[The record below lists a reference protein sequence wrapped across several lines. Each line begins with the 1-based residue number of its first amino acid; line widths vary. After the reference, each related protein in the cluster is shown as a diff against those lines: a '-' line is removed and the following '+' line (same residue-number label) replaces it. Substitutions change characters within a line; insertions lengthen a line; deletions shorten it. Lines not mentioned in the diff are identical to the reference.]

1 MSPDIQL
8 SSVDDILGDARQGK
22 MIILVDDEERENEGD
37 LVVPAEKATSEA
49 INFMA
54 MHGRGLVCLALT
66 GARVDELGLSMM
78 ARENLSRHNTAFTV
92 SIEAR
97 EGVTTGISAAD
108 RARTIAVAID
118 PTKGRD
124 DIATPGHVFP
134 VRARDG
140 GVLIRAGHTEAAVDI
155 ARLAGF
161 APAGVM
167 CEIMKEDGSMA
178 RAPDLLAFAQQHG
191 LKIATIAD
199 LIAYR
204 RRNDTILERVLETE
218 IDSAHGG
225 AFRMITYINTVEP
238 AEHIALVKGDLRGP
252 EPVLVRVHVFN
263 IVEDVLEGAADTD
276 RLHVAMDRIG
286 AAGRGVVVVI
296 RETGVYSVSEH
307 AKAQRDHAVPH
318 PFELRDT
325 GAGAQILR
333 DLGVRDMIVLSNS
346 RRPLIGLD
354 GYGLRVV
361 SQEELSSRTE
371 SDG

>member
-1 MSPDIQL
+1 MSAHSQL
-8 SSVDDILGDARQGK
+8 SSVEEVVADVGQGK

-37 LVVPAEKATSEA
+37 LIIAAEKATPEA

-54 MHGRGLVCLALT
+54 MHGRGLICLALT
-66 GARVDELGLSMM
+66 GQRVDELGLSPMV
-78 ARENLSRHNTAFTV
+78 RENLSRHNTAFTE

-108 RARTIAVAID
+108 RSRTISVAID
-118 PTKGRD
+118 PASGRD

-155 ARLAGF
+155 SRLAGLNS
-161 APAGVM
+161 AGVM
-167 CEIMKEDGSMA
+167 CEIMNDDGSMA
-178 RAPDLLAFAQQHG
+178 RTPDLLAFAQLHG

-204 RRNDTILERVLETE
+204 RRHDTVVERVLETE

-225 AFRMITYINTVEP
+225 RFRMITYLNTVEP
-238 AEHIALVKGDLRGP
+238 AEHIALLKGDVSGA

-263 IVEDVLEGAADTD
+263 ILEDLLGNLSNGGGG
-276 RLHVAMDRIG
+276 LHVAMERIG
-286 AAGRGVVVVI
+286 VAGRGVVVII
-296 RETGVYSVSEH
+296 RETNLNSVSEY

-318 PFELRDT
+318 PIEVRDI
-325 GAGAQILR
+325 GLGAQILR
-333 DLGVRDMIVLSNS
+333 DLGVRNMIVLSNS
-346 RRPLIGLD
+346 QRPLIGLD

-361 SQEELSSRTE
+361 SQEELSGTE
-371 SDG
+371 TDG

>member
-1 MSPDIQL
+1 MDGDTQL
-8 SSVDDILGDARQGK
+8 SSVDDVLADARQGK
-22 MIILVDDEERENEGD
+22 MIILVDDEEREDEGD
-37 LVVPAEKATSEA
+37 LVIPAEKASAEA

-66 GARVDELGLSMM
+66 GERADELGLSMM

-155 ARLAGF
+155 ARLAGLK
-161 APAGVM
+161 PAGVM
-167 CEIMKEDGSMA
+167 CEIMKDDGSMA
-178 RAPDLLAFAQQHG
+178 RAPDLFAFAQRHR

-204 RRNDTILERVLETE
+204 RRNDTFLERVIETE

-225 AFRMITYINTVEP
+225 GFRMITYVNTVEP
-238 AEHIALVKGDLRGP
+238 AEHIALVKGDLGGP

-263 IVEDVLEGAADTD
+263 IVEDMLESTD
-276 RLHVAMDRIG
+276 DAGRLHVAMERIG
-286 AAGRGVVVVI
+286 AAGRGVVVII
-296 RETGVYSVSEH
+296 RETGVSSVSDH

-318 PFELRDT
+318 PVELRDI

-333 DLGVRDMIVLSNS
+333 DLGVRDMVVLSNS
-346 RRPLIGLD
+346 QRPLIGLD

-361 SQEELSSRTE
+361 SQEELSSGSE

>member
-1 MSPDIQL
+1 MSADTQL
-8 SSVDDILGDARQGK
+8 SSVDEVLTDVSQGK

-37 LVVPAEKATSEA
+37 LVIPAEKATPEA

-66 GARVDELGLSMM
+66 GERADHLGLSMM

-108 RARTIAVAID
+108 RAHTIAVAID
-118 PTKGRD
+118 PATGRD

-161 APAGVM
+161 IPAGVM

-178 RAPDLLAFAQQHG
+178 RPPDLFAFAQRHG

-204 RRNDTILERVLETE
+204 RRNDTILKRVWEAE
-218 IDSAHGG
+218 IDGVHGG
-225 AFRMITYINTVEP
+225 AFRMITYLNTVEP
-238 AEHIALVKGDLRGP
+238 AEHIALVKGDLNGP

-263 IVEDVLEGAADTD
+263 IVEDVLESASDGG
-276 RLHVAMDRIG
+276 RIHLAMERIA
-286 AAGRGVVVVI
+286 AAGRGVVVII
-296 RETGVYSVSEH
+296 RETGVTSVSEH
-307 AKAQRDHAVPH
+307 AKAQHDHAVPH
-318 PFELRDT
+318 PVELRDI

-361 SQEELSSRTE
+361 SQEELSSGTE

>member
-1 MSPDIQL
+1 MSEDTQL
-8 SSVDDILGDARQGK
+8 SSVEDVLADARLGK

-37 LVVPAEKATSEA
+37 LVIPAEKASAEA

-54 MHGRGLVCLALT
+54 MHGRGLVCLALN
-66 GARVDELGLSMM
+66 GERADELGLSMM

-108 RARTIAVAID
+108 RAHTIAVAID
-118 PTKGRD
+118 PATGRD

-161 APAGVM
+161 RPAGVM

-178 RAPDLLAFAQQHG
+178 RAPDLFAFAQRHG

-204 RRNDTILERVLETE
+204 RRNDTYLERVIETE
-218 IDSAHGG
+218 IESDHGG
-225 AFRMITYINTVEP
+225 RFRMITYTNTVEP

-263 IVEDVLEGAADTD
+263 IVEDVLEGAADSGGL
-276 RLHVAMDRIG
+276 RVAMERIG
-286 AAGRGVVVVI
+286 DAGRGVVVII
-296 RETGVYSVSEH
+296 RETGVSGVSDH
-307 AKAQRDHAVPH
+307 VKAQRDHAVAH
-318 PFELRDT
+318 PVELRDI

-333 DLGVRDMIVLSNS
+333 DLGVRDMVVLSNS

-361 SQEELSSRTE
+361 SQEELSSGNE
-371 SDG
+371 PDG